1 LLYASNKVNPKET
14 PPVTILLFNSMVA
27 GASPT
32 PSKESEV
39 ASPNLTTK
47 DDVNNRAIHFKEEG
61 NVFFSQKEYE
71 KAVTAY
77 RLGLALY
84 CKDSNVELEVALRS
98 NLAMAL
104 LKIEEYRDALNEC
117 SIGIALDTSAPKL
130 WYRRALA
137 HEGMQDWTKAIED
150 LEECLQLFDAS
161 DLSKAQERMKKAA
174 IEARERINQTKSIV
188 TKTKTQHH
196 DVFIQKETVI
206 TLLKARCEALKP
218 SLTKKDEAFFLLE
231 WNWWQQW
238 CKTVGLFD
246 GDDNG
251 FILSLLAP
259 GAISLFRSSNLP
271 QNDGGDDDDMD
282 VDVDMELDLGPID
295 NSRLLISRDTPFTMH
310 WYHADQEL
318 APNLVRG
325 YDYEII
331 PREVYQALS
340 TWYGETT
347 VPICR
352 RTSSDN
358 ILQLYQ
364 DSNYGG
370 KSITSLRNMSQV
382 QNQQNRGPLCGAC
395 HAPNAKARCK
405 QCLVIYYC
413 NRSCQ
418 ESHWP
423 YHKHLCSK
431 AAMEK
436 NNNNSRQLRHSV
448 HSRLGR
454 VGLHNLGN
462 TCFMNSALQCL
473 SHATPLTRHFLSQAF
488 LQDLNPHNPLGTR
501 GKLAHAYD
509 QVLRELYMGSS
520 LAMSPT
526 TLKVAIARFAP
537 RFAGCSQHD
546 ATEFLAYLLDGLHE
560 DLNRIRKAPY
570 VELPDIDDRSDMSIA
585 GAEAWNGH
593 LRRNDSLVLQTFYG
607 QFKSTCVC
615 PQCNRVSVS
624 FDAFNHVSLE
634 IPQPQTNRFLP
645 ILVFGGQNS
654 GPPVRWMIQV
664 RRGCF
669 VTDIRQA
676 LSKQCGI
683 PFQRLALCD
692 VYDFNIYEI
701 LQDSKNV
708 NAIRTSDVLAAYNVD
723 PYTNT
728 TIHVI
733 ITNSCQFSKGNEEKK
748 SPRANEEGNN
758 EDLFGFPLL
767 TSFKASLTCKE
778 VYQHLWE
785 QFHYVEGIR
794 KEWMQICITDNNG
807 KALALFPGES
817 SILPSDSGE
826 KIVNFLGKDCTE
838 RFLFC
843 TIQWKMNNGAATSFD
858 KSAFVKVID
867 HESYIQGIQQE
878 LKVRSGVTLDQCF
891 QTFTRPER
899 LDENNMWYC
908 NQCKKHVR
916 ALKTMEL
923 WRLPNVLVV
932 HLKRFE
938 FKHALRRDKL
948 DTFVDFPLDGL
959 DMSQYCGKSMD
970 NEKSFV
976 QDDTCAMYD
985 LFAVTNHF
993 GRLGFGHYTAFARSW
1008 DESGMG
1014 RDGWA
1019 LFDDS
1024 SVRREVETNI
1034 VTPAAYV
1041 LFYRRRAFN

>member
-1 LLYASNKVNPKET
+1 M
-14 PPVTILLFNSMVA
+14 VTSA
-27 GASPT
+27 KT
-32 PSKESEV
+32 PSTKVPLHKSIDVSASSSSPPKDELEV
-39 ASPNLTTK
+39 ASPNIIK
-47 DDVNNRAIHFKEEG
+47 DDDVNNRAIHFKEEG
-61 NVFFSQKEYE
+61 NAFFSQKEYE

-84 CKDSNVELEVALRS
+84 CKDSNVGLEVATRS

-104 LKIEEYRDALNEC
+104 LKLEQYEDALNEC
-117 SIGIALDTSAPKL
+117 SIGISLDNSAPKL

-137 HEGMQDWTKAIED
+137 HEGMRDWTKAIDD
-150 LEECLQLFDAS
+150 LEECLQLFDNVS
-161 DLSKAQERMKKAA
+161 LSKAQERMKTAA
-174 IEARERINQTKSIV
+174 TEARARINQTKSMLAN
-188 TKTKTQHH
+188 TLQQQH
-196 DVFIQKETVI
+196 DISKEKKTVI
-206 TLLKARCEALKP
+206 TLLQARHEALKP
-218 SLTKKDEAFFLLE
+218 NLTKKDEAFFLLE
-231 WNWWQQW
+231 WTWWQEW
-238 CKTVGLFD
+238 CNHVKLFD
-246 GDDNG
+246 SDDDDI
-251 FILSLLAP
+251 ILSLLPP
-259 GAISLFRSSNLP
+259 GAIPVRKSL
-271 QNDGGDDDDMD
+271 QTDDDDDDMD
-282 VDVDMELDLGPID
+282 IDLGPID
-295 NSRLLISRDTPFTMH
+295 NSSLIVSRDTAFANH
-310 WYHADQEL
+310 WYPADEEL
-318 APNLVRG
+318 APKLVRG

-340 TWYGETT
+340 TWYGEVT
-347 VPICR
+347 VPLCR
-352 RTSSDN
+352 RTSSEN
-358 ILQLYQ
+358 TLQLYPN
-364 DSNYGG
+364 SKNG
-370 KSITSLRNMSQV
+370 KSALSCRSLSQ
-382 QNQQNRGPLCGAC
+382 QQQQINFCGAC
-395 HAPNAKARCK
+395 HAPHAKARCT
-405 QCLVIYYC
+405 QCLAVYYC
-413 NRSCQ
+413 HRSCQ

-423 YHKHLCSK
+423 YHKHICSK
-431 AAMEK
+431 ATMEK
-436 NNNNSRQLRHSV
+436 NSNSSRTLRH
-448 HSRLGR
+448 HTHGRRGR

-509 QVLRELYMGSS
+509 QVLRELYLGSS

-546 ATEFLAYLLDGLHE
+546 ATEFLAYFLDGLHE

-570 VELPDIDDRSDMSIA
+570 LELPDIDDRSDMSIA

-645 ILVFGGQNS
+645 ILVFGGENS

-669 VTDIRQA
+669 VADIRQA

-683 PFQRLALCD
+683 PFERLALCD
-692 VYDFNIYEI
+692 IYDFNIYEI

-708 NAIRTSDVLAAYNVD
+708 NAIRTSDLLGAYNVD

-728 TIHVI
+728 TVHVI
-733 ITNSCQFSKGNEEKK
+733 ATNSYCSSKGNGNNEEKK
-748 SPRANEEGNN
+748 SLKGN
-758 EDLFGFPLL
+758 EDGNSEELFGFPVL
-767 TSFKASLTCKE
+767 TSFNASLSCKE

-785 QFHYVEGIR
+785 QFHHINGVR
-794 KEWMQICITDNNG
+794 KEWMQVCIADNNG
-807 KALALFPGES
+807 KALALFPDQS
-817 SILPSDSGE
+817 PILPSDSDE
-826 KIVNFLGKDCTE
+826 KIVHYLGKDCTE

-843 TIQWKMNNGAATSFD
+843 TVQWDKNTDAEIPLD
-858 KSAFVKVID
+858 KSEFIKVID
-867 HESYIQGIQQE
+867 HESYIQGMQQE

-891 QTFTRPER
+891 QTFTRAER

-908 NQCKKHVR
+908 NECKKHVR

-948 DTFVDFPLDGL
+948 DTFVDFPLEAL
-959 DMSQYCGKSMD
+959 DMAQYCGKNVD
-970 NEKSFV
+970 NKNNFV
-976 QDDTCAMYD
+976 QDNTCAMYD

-1008 DESGMG
+1008 DEYGMSK
-1014 RDGWA
+1014 DGWA
-1019 LFDDS
+1019 IFDDS
-1024 SVRREVETNI
+1024 SVRREAEANI

-1041 LFYRRRAFN
+1041 LFYRRRTFN